1 MYALL
6 VPVETTNWIEQPLKA
21 CNDGD
26 LIHQLADGEMFP
38 EPLPSR

>member
-21 CNDGD
+21 RNDGD
-26 LIHQLADGEMFP
+26 LIHHLADAKMYP
-38 EPLPSR
+38 QPLPSR